1 MNDKIADR
9 PEQLRHFLVLWGG
22 QALSVLG
29 SQVVGFALI
38 WWLTKTT
45 GSASILAAA
54 SLASMLPPVLLGP
67 WIGVW
72 VDRWNRKRVLALS
85 DGAVAL
91 ATLVL
96 LLLFRSGQAGVPA
109 VLALLA
115 VRGLAGGF
123 HGTAMAATTR
133 LMVPDGWL
141 TRIQGLN
148 QMLQGG
154 GGIVAAPLGA
164 LALELLPMHGVIAID
179 LATAACALVPLA
191 FLPIPQPE
199 KDPDQAARPADSL
212 REMREGWLWL
222 RTRRGLLL
230 LMAMAAGINLLLV
243 PAFSLL
249 PLFVQRELAGGAPLL
264 AMLESAAGAGSVLGG
279 LLLTVWGGFRRRIH
293 TVLAGLLSIGVGVTA
308 FGLSPAALPA
318 WAVGCLVVVTVTS
331 GLCNGAL
338 GAILQATVD
347 PALQGRVFALLG
359 TLSMG
364 AAPLG
369 LAVAG
374 PVADLIGLRPL
385 FVAGGLFC
393 AGCGLAGF
401 RSPAL
406 LGLEHP
412 PPTRPRA

>member
-1 MNDKIADR
+1 MIHPPADDPGR
-9 PEQLRHFLVLWGG
+9 LRSFLLLWAG
-22 QALSVLG
+22 QAISLLG

-45 GSASILAAA
+45 GSASVLAAA
-54 SLASMLPPVLLGP
+54 SLAAMLPPVLLGP

-91 ATLVL
+91 ATLAL
-96 LLLFRSGQAGVPA
+96 LILFRAGHASVPA
-109 VLALLA
+109 VMALLA

-191 FLPIPQPE
+191 FLTIPQPE
-199 KDPDQAARPADSL
+199 KDPGQAARPADSL
-212 REMREGWLWL
+212 REMREAWQWL
-222 RTRRGLLL
+222 RPRRGLLL

-264 AMLESAAGAGSVLGG
+264 ALLESAAGAGSVLGG

-293 TVLAGLLSIGVGVTA
+293 TVLAGLLGIGVGVTA

-318 WAVGCLVVVTVTS
+318 FAIACLVVVTVAS

-374 PVADLIGLRPL
+374 PAADLVGLRPL

-393 AGCGLAGF
+393 AACGLAGF

-406 LGLEHP
+406 LQVD
-412 PPTRPRA
+412 RPSVSDDA

>member
-1 MNDKIADR
+1 MSDTPSNHADR
-9 PEQLRHFLVLWGG
+9 LRPFLVLWAG
-22 QALSVLG
+22 QALSLLG

-54 SLASMLPPVLLGP
+54 SLASMLPPVVLGP

-72 VDRWNRKRVLALS
+72 VDRWNRKRILAIS

-91 ATLVL
+91 ATLAL
-96 LLLFRSGQAGVPA
+96 LILFRAGQASVPA

-115 VRGLAGGF
+115 LRGLAGGF

-133 LMVPDGWL
+133 LMVPDRWL

-179 LATAACALVPLA
+179 LATAACALLPLA
-191 FLPIPQPE
+191 FLSIPQPQV
-199 KDPDQAARPADSL
+199 DPERAARPADSL
-212 REMREGWLWL
+212 RDLREAWHWL
-222 RTRRGLLL
+222 RPRRGLLL

-264 AMLESAAGAGSVLGG
+264 ALLESAAGVGSVAGG
-279 LLLTVWGGFRRRIH
+279 LLLAVWGGFRRRIH
-293 TVLAGLLSIGVGVTA
+293 TVLAGLLGIGVGVTA
-308 FGLSPAALPA
+308 FGLAPAAFPA
-318 WAVGCLVVVTVTS
+318 WALACLVVVTVTS

-374 PVADLIGLRPL
+374 PVADLLGLRPI

-406 LGLEHP
+406 LQLD
-412 PPTRPRA
+412 RPADGSTA